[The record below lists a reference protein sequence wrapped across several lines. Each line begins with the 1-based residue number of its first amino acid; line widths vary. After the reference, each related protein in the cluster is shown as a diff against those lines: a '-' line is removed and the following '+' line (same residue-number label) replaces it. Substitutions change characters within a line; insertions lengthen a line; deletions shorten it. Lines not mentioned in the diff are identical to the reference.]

1 LFLAIE
7 ASECAKNPTRFSQ
20 LHAPN
25 QIGKSFSKHYN
36 QIRSVVGKVSRPN
49 WEHANLSARGKYL
62 MSHSL
67 VCWRC
72 GASLAALSLPLRR
85 LDVCK
90 ACNAELHV
98 CKMCVEYDT
107 SYAKHCKEPTAE
119 EVRKKDEANFCD
131 HFKPKAG
138 AYVAKNTA
146 ELARVKSA
154 LDDLFKK

>member
-1 LFLAIE
+1 M
-7 ASECAKNPTRFSQ
+7 P
-20 LHAPN
+20 
-25 QIGKSFSKHYN
+25 
-36 QIRSVVGKVSRPN
+36 
-49 WEHANLSARGKYL
+49 
-62 MSHSL
+62 HSL

-72 GASLAALSLPLRR
+72 GAALAELSLPLRR

-138 AYVAKNTA
+138 AYIAKDT
-146 ELARVKSA
+146 EVSKSGIEGIPQILARVFSQSMKGV
-154 LDDLFKK
+154 

>member
-1 LFLAIE
+1 MAAGSRRPSVGSHRTSLMAFAGN
-7 ASECAKNPTRFSQ
+7 AKR
-20 LHAPN
+20 
-25 QIGKSFSKHYN
+25 QIGCIST
-36 QIRSVVGKVSRPN
+36 
-49 WEHANLSARGKYL
+49 NLGGCN
-62 MSHSL
+62 MSHDL

-72 GASLAALSLPLRR
+72 GTSLAALSLPLRR

-98 CKMCVEYDT
+98 CKLCVEYDV

-131 HFKPKAG
+131 FFKPKAG
-138 AYVAKNTA
+138 AYVAKDNA
-146 ELARVKSA
+146 ELARAKSA

>member
-1 LFLAIE
+1 
-7 ASECAKNPTRFSQ
+7 
-20 LHAPN
+20 
-25 QIGKSFSKHYN
+25 
-36 QIRSVVGKVSRPN
+36 
-49 WEHANLSARGKYL
+49 
-62 MSHSL
+62 MSNSL

-72 GASLAALSLPLRR
+72 GASLSALSLPLRR

-107 SYAKHCKEPTAE
+107 SKAKAKHCREPIAE

-131 HFKPKAG
+131 FFKPKSG

-146 ELARVKSA
+146 EVDSAKAA
-154 LDDLFKK
+154 LDDLFRK